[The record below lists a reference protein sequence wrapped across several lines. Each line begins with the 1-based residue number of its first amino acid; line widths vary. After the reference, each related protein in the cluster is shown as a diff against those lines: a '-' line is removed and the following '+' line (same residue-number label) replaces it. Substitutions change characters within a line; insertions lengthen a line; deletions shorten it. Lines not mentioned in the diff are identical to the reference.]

1 MPGTVKHFHSLVP
14 GAEMRIFE
22 NSAHITMLDE
32 PDAYA
37 EAIRSFLNKVDESR

>member
-1 MPGTVKHFHSLVP
+1 MPETVKHFHSLVP